1 MFSLPEG
8 YLEIENGV
16 KETKWKRDRTHEDLK
31 REQDLFTRA
40 RFNYE
45 KKKQELI
52 QYLAKSSSSVS
63 QVMQRSH
70 PVKAVYS
77 VNLYI
82 DIK

>member
-1 MFSLPEG
+1 MFNLPES
-8 YLEIENGV
+8 YLETENSV
-16 KETKWKRDRTHEDLK
+16 KETKWKRDRTCEDLK
-31 REQDLFTRA
+31 REQDLLTRA

-52 QYLAKSSSSVS
+52 QFLAKSSSNVS

-70 PVKAVYS
+70 PVKSVYS
-77 VNLYI
+77 VNLPL